1 MGNDDESLQQKSYAR
16 TIEDA
21 TEAEKSISTL
31 MGDKSEP
38 RKEYINEH
46 ANFNREDYFDKVVN
60 G

>member
-1 MGNDDESLQQKSYAR
+1 MGNDDESLQQKPYAR
-16 TIEDA
+16 YHRGRDGSG
-21 TEAEKSISTL
+21 KSISTL